1 MVAGGLVGSAGVGNE
16 RRSAS
21 RALRV
26 SVVVPAKDEAA
37 NLPHVLGAL
46 PDGLHEVIL
55 VDGRSEDDTVAV
67 ARSVLPSITVVGQ
80 CGRGKG
86 DALAVGFAAAT
97 GDVIVALDA
106 DGSTDPEEISSLV
119 AALLGGADYVKGS
132 RYLAGG
138 GSEDLTLVR
147 SLGNRALALT
157 VNVLFGTR
165 YTDLCY
171 GYFGFWRRHLGALG
185 LDCDGFE
192 VETLL
197 NIRAARAGLRIAE
210 VPSFERTRIHG
221 ESSLHVVRDG
231 LRILRTIVRERLA
244 AGSGAVANRRGELSA
259 AAGAWTRRGGRVGT
273 MRL

>member
-1 MVAGGLVGSAGVGNE
+1 MVLEGALVDGPAVGNE
-16 RRSAS
+16 RRSAA
-21 RALRV
+21 RRLWV
-26 SVVVPAKDEAA
+26 SVVVPAKNEAA

-55 VDGRSEDDTVAV
+55 VDGNSDDGTVEV
-67 ARSVLPSITVVGQ
+67 ARSLLPSIHVVSQ
-80 CGRGKG
+80 RGRGKG
-86 DALAVGFAAAT
+86 DALAAGFAAAT

-106 DGSTDPEEISSLV
+106 DGSTDPGEIPRLV
-119 AALLGGADYVKGS
+119 AALEAGADYVKGS

-147 SLGNRALALT
+147 SLGNRALALA

-171 GYFGFWRRHLGALG
+171 GYFGFWRRHTGRLG

-197 NIRAARAGLRIAE
+197 NIRAARARLRVVE
-210 VPSFERTRIHG
+210 VASFERTRIHG
-221 ESSLHVVRDG
+221 ESNLNVVRDG
-231 LRILRTIVRERLA
+231 TRILHTIVSERLA
-244 AGSGAVANRRGELSA
+244 ARRADVAERREQVANA
-259 AAGAWTRRGGRVGT
+259 AAA
-273 MRL
+273 